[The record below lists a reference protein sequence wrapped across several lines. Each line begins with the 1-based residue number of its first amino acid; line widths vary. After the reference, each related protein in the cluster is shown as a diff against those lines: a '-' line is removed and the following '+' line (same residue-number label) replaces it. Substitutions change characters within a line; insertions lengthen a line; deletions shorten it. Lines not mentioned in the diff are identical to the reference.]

1 MLPEK
6 RKARRRSLERRVW
19 IDLGDGSPVVEC
31 MLRDI
36 SNTGGKL
43 IFTEPKELPEQF
55 VLRLVMDGRVARK
68 CRVVWKSGNEIG
80 VAFVAHL
87 VSGTLGDVHPDVKII
102 EA

>member
-31 MLRDI
+31 VLRDI

-43 IFTEPKELPEQF
+43 LFTAPKELPDQF
-55 VLRLVMDGRVARK
+55 VLRLSMDGRVARK
-68 CRVVWKSGNEIG
+68 CRGVWKSGNEIG
-80 VAFVAHL
+80 VTFLAHL
-87 VSGTLGDVHPDVKII
+87 VSGTLGDVHPDVQII